1 MWGLMIIAIAQLA
14 MVIII
19 LLSMTKFLEKVNIVT
34 LIKLFYSF
42 VMVGFFGVIVSLL
55 QLIAGI
61 LDFIF

>member
-19 LLSMTKFLEKVNIVT
+19 LLSMTKFLEKVGIVT
-34 LIKLFYSF
+34 LVRLFYSF
-42 VMVGFFGVIVSLL
+42 VMVGFFGGVVSLL
-55 QLIAGI
+55 QLIIGI

>member
-19 LLSMTKFLEKVNIVT
+19 LLSMTKFFEKVNIVT

-42 VMVGFFGVIVSLL
+42 VMVGFFGAIVSLL

>member
-19 LLSMTKFLEKVNIVT
+19 LLSMAKFFEGVNIAF
-34 LIKLFYSF
+34 LLKLFYFF
-42 VMVGFFGVIVSLL
+42 VMVGFFGAIVSIF
-55 QLIAGI
+55 QLIIGI

>member
-14 MVIII
+14 MVTII
-19 LLSMTKFLEKVNIVT
+19 LLSMTKFLERVSIVT

>member
-19 LLSMTKFLEKVNIVT
+19 LLSMTKFLERVSIVA

-42 VMVGFFGVIVSLL
+42 VVVGFFGVIVSLL